1 LKILVTGGLGYIGS
15 HVTVLL
21 LEQNIEVLCIDNLD
35 NSRLEVLEGI
45 SKITRKRPL
54 FKNLDLKNKAE
65 LTGFFK
71 EHENIQGIIH
81 FAAHK
86 AVAESSEK
94 PLLYY
99 NNNIVGL
106 LNILSFSAEKGIPF
120 IYSSSCTVYGDAKI
134 FPINENTFTS
144 NPKSPYGNTKLIG
157 EQILKDCFNASSKFK
172 TIILRYF
179 NPIGAHPTGNI
190 GEYPL
195 GTPQNLIP
203 YLTQTAIGKHSFL
216 RVFGSDYETEDGTC
230 IRDYIHIMD
239 LAKAHIESIN
249 YIISLNCK
257 KMYEIFNVGTGKGSS
272 VLEVI
277 KTFEKVTGEKV
288 PFKFVS
294 PREGDVPIA
303 FADVKKINT
312 KMGWKAKFTLE
323 DGLKSAW
330 NWEKKIAKKF

>member
-1 LKILVTGGLGYIGS
+1 MKILVTGGLGYIGS

-35 NSRLEVLEGI
+35 NSRLVVLEGI
-45 SKITRKRPL
+45 SNITQKRPL
-54 FKNLDLKNKAE
+54 FKNLDLKDKGE
-65 LTGFFK
+65 LANFFK
-71 EHENIQGIIH
+71 EHDNIHGIIH

-86 AVAESSEK
+86 SVYESSKK
-94 PLLYY
+94 PLDYY
-99 NNNIVGL
+99 NNNIIGL
-106 LNILSFSAEKGIPF
+106 LNILNFSVEKDIPF
-120 IYSSSCTVYGDAKI
+120 IYSSSSTVYGDVKVS
-134 FPINENTFTS
+134 PINEEAATND
-144 NPKSPYGNTKLIG
+144 PKSPYGNTKLIG
-157 EQILKDCFNASSKFK
+157 EQILKDCFNASDKFK

-179 NPIGAHPTGNI
+179 NPIGAHPSGYI

-203 YLTQTAIGKHSFL
+203 YLTQTVIGKHPFL

-230 IRDYIHIMD
+230 IRDYIHVMD

-249 YIISLNCK
+249 YLISFKNK
-257 KMYEIFNVGTGKGSS
+257 KMSEIFNVGTGKGYS

-277 KTFEKVTGEKV
+277 KIFEKVTGEKV
-288 PFKFVS
+288 PFKFVG

-303 FADVKKINT
+303 FADVKKIYK

-330 NWEKKIAKKF
+330 NWEKNSRKF